1 VDSAAQPI
9 TTGQIP
15 DLRDTPLNELARQ
28 VADGDVVLGVVMRLI
43 TGDQEDPSRVAV
55 MAFNSA
61 I

>member
-15 DLRDTPLNELARQ
+15 DLRDTLLGELAGQ
-28 VADGDVVLGVVMRLI
+28 IAGGDAILDEVVLRVTDDRGA
-43 TGDQEDPSRVAV
+43 PSRVSA

-61 I
+61 L